1 MASALYIHIPFCAAK
16 CSYCSFNSYTGLEGL
31 QGRYVDSLC
40 LELQKCAPEGD
51 IEPLKTI
58 FLGGGTPTFLSASL
72 LRKVLSSCLALF
84 PVAPDAEISIEANPG
99 TVDAEKLDILKG
111 VGVNRISLGVQSFH
125 DRELGRIGRIHSAA
139 EAVRAVD
146 MARTAGFQNLS
157 IDLMYG
163 LPGQDSGSWRT
174 SLDTALSLGLNHLS
188 LYQLTVEEETPLER
202 MVREDRLQLPGDDEV
217 VAMDEISAELT
228 TAAGLFQYEISNYA
242 QPGYQC
248 RHNITYWQNSD
259 YLGVG
264 SGAVSCLRGCR
275 RRNVAGPEQYCRL
288 VEAGKSVVLEE
299 ETLETDASFRET
311 VIMGLRLNRGVSI
324 DRLQTRYGLL
334 PESYYGKTLRRL
346 IADGLLEQSAGYLFL
361 TDRGRVFANRV
372 MAELV

>member
-1 MASALYIHIPFCAAK
+1 MATALYIHIPFCATK
-16 CSYCSFNSYTGLEGL
+16 CSYCSFSSYAGLEGL

-40 LELQKCAPEGD
+40 VELQKSASEGD
-51 IEPLKTI
+51 TEPLQTV
-58 FLGGGTPTFLSASL
+58 FLGGGTPTLLSANL
-72 LRKVLSSCLALF
+72 LRKVLSSCFALF
-84 PVAPDAEISIEANPG
+84 PFAADAEISIEANPG
-99 TVDAEKLDILKG
+99 TVDAEKLDILKEG
-111 VGVNRISLGVQSFH
+111 GFNRISLGVQSFH

-139 EAVRAVD
+139 EAVRAVNL
-146 MARTAGFQNLS
+146 AKTAGFQNLS

-163 LPGQDSGSWRT
+163 LPGQNSGSWRT

-188 LYQLTVEEETPLER
+188 LYQLTVEEGTPLER
-202 MVREDRLQLPGDDEV
+202 VVREDRVQLPDDDEV
-217 VAMDEISAELT
+217 AVMDEISAELT

-242 QPGYQC
+242 QPGYEC
-248 RHNITYWQNSD
+248 RHNITYWENRE
-259 YLGVG
+259 YLGIG

-275 RRNVAGPEQYCRL
+275 RRNVADPEQYCSL
-288 VEAGKSVVLEE
+288 VETGKSVVQEE

-324 DRLQTRYGLL
+324 WRLQSRYGLL
-334 PESYYGKTLRRL
+334 PQSYYGKTFRRL